1 MKSSALVLLALA
13 YILFLAPAPGD
24 EYIIRDGQS
33 QAEIIIATNPPR
45 MVKLAAEELRG
56 HIKKISGAELAITN
70 KPSGKYP
77 VSVYVGKSAYT
88 DKLGVM
94 ARPGSPQAGDGLQ
107 YGAFRMKSGPDYLIL
122 LGHDFDFAPREPCA
136 SGSKDKNQVLAEWD
150 KLTALRTDT
159 AWGNPM
165 GGISRAFNMATG
177 TCTHDEGGS
186 LNAVYEFLRGLGMRW
201 YMPGELGE
209 VVPEMKTIKLPAV
222 DRLVRPSYPLRYFVG
237 PAYANAPREA
247 VLWGRRLR
255 LNYGY
260 ELLGAGQKTHGLS
273 NVHARREMQ
282 EKHPEYYALIGGKRD
297 VKTRGTG
304 HVCFS
309 SEGLQRE
316 AANYARAVFDIY
328 NEPTLQLSP
337 QDGLRMCQCEKCK
350 DLMPSDAVWGFL
362 DRVAREVYKTH
373 PDRLLIGA
381 AYTSY
386 REPPEN
392 ITRLSTNIAVR
403 INNVGRPTLD
413 VPGRWEWYQGLI
425 TGWQAKVTSAKII
438 RVENNLYSTVIHP
451 HMMARDLQ
459 AMRGISL
466 GEMNEVSREKAA
478 GGQGQTWGKPGLNHL
493 TLYVNAAF
501 LWDADQDLDALL
513 DEYYRLFYGPA
524 KKEMRAA
531 FEYAEANYSRE
542 GRACMELPGRIRFV
556 ELLHAART
564 AAGETI
570 YGKRVQLIL
579 DELDPLE
586 KLRAMHAI
594 NTQRTNA
601 PAFSSWNLDNSKWN
615 EAWKESRVDGRLDE
629 PFWGNRKQLQN
640 QAGGGKPKF
649 ETRFS
654 ILPGRKAVCV
664 GIMCRGMTNQP
675 LNVST
680 TNNGDPAIL
689 QGDHVEFL
697 LETDANA
704 YYRIVVNPAGA
715 RLEMDMAEDGVGAAW
730 SSNAEIAVD
739 RGGDYWS
746 VEMRIPVVPEDEGA
760 GDPNH
765 YVLYR
770 RMPSELWPWH
780 FNIARVRVRGGEAET
795 AVFVPTGEKGL
806 QDRLK
811 FARLVG
817 K

>member
-209 VVPEMKTIKLPAV
+209 VVPEMKTIPLPAV
-222 DRLVRPSYPLRYFVG
+222 DRIVWPTYPLRYLVG

-328 NEPTLQLSP
+328 DEPTLQLSP
-337 QDGLRMCQCEKCK
+337 QDGLRMCQCEKCGK
-350 DLMPSDAVWGFL
+350 LTPSDAVWGFL

-373 PDRLLIGA
+373 PGRLLIGA

-386 REPPEN
+386 RDPPEN
-392 ITRLSTNIAVR
+392 ISRLSTNIAVR

-413 VPGRWEWYQGLI
+413 VPERWEWYQGLV
-425 TGWQAKVTSAKII
+425 TGWQAKAASGKII
-438 RVENNLYSTVIHP
+438 RVENNYYSTVIHP
-451 HMMARDLQ
+451 HIIARDLQ

-466 GEMNEVSREKAA
+466 GEMNEVSHEKAA
-478 GGQGQTWGKPGLNHL
+478 GGQGQTWGNPGLNHL
-493 TLYVNAAF
+493 NLYVNAAF

-513 DEYYRLFYGPA
+513 DEYYTLFYGPA
-524 KKEMRAA
+524 KKEMRSA

-542 GRACMELPGRIRFV
+542 GKACMELPGRIRFV
-556 ELLHAART
+556 ELLQAARA
-564 AAGETI
+564 AAGNTV
-570 YGKRVQLIL
+570 YGKRVRLIL

-601 PAFSSWNLDNSKWN
+601 PAFSPWNLDNGKWDQ
-615 EAWKESRVDGRLDE
+615 AWKDSRVDGKLDE
-629 PFWGNRKQLQN
+629 PFWRNQKLLQT
-640 QAGGGKPKF
+640 QGGSGKAKY
-649 ETRFS
+649 ETLFS
-654 ILPGRKAVCV
+654 ILTGRKVLCV
-664 GIMCRGMTNQP
+664 GITCRGMTNQP
-675 LNVST
+675 PNIST
-680 TNNGDPAIL
+680 TRDGDPAIL

-697 LETDANA
+697 LETDAHA

-715 RLEMDMAEDGVGAAW
+715 RLEMDMAEDGVGTAW

-770 RMPSELWPWH
+770 RMPSGLWPWH
-780 FNIARVRVRGGEAET
+780 FNIARVRGDGTET
-795 AVFVPTGEKGL
+795 EVFVPAGEKGL